1 MFEKQ
6 RKEHAVRDPVP
17 HSHASL
23 WKMSARVGPPQP
35 GTQESGAGTQPGCNV
50 IEPWCR
56 RGEGCLALSC
66 NKGQDLAPNLHEFRE
81 VRGAAPVP
89 KQTGTCGDTCP
100 AELIMLTCEI
110 YTKKNRFSTDLCSKV
125 ALSSAAGIFFCV
137 S

>member
-35 GTQESGAGTQPGCNV
+35 GTQECGAGTQPGCNV
-50 IEPWCR
+50 SELWCR